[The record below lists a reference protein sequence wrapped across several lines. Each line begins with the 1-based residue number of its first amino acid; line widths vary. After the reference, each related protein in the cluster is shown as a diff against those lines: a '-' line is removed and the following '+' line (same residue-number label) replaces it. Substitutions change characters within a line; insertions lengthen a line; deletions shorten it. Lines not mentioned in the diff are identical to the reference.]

1 MTAQYLY
8 YVYPTLEIQRISNNH
23 SIYINNK
30 KSVYIELKYQYIVF
44 LIFFILPKLLHK
56 KQ

>member
-1 MTAQYLY
+1 MTVQYLC
-8 YVYPTLEIQRISNNH
+8 YVYPILEIQRISNNH
-23 SIYINNK
+23 SIYINK